1 MNSILYF
8 FIYSFLGWVCECI
21 FCSIPAKKA
30 INRGFLLGPYCPIY
44 GFGALL
50 VIHFLRPFT
59 DHPIVLY
66 VTGVIVT
73 SILEYFTSWLM
84 ETLFHTKW
92 WDYSTYPFNIHGR
105 VCLRN
110 SLLFGIMVLFVYYV
124 VHPSITHFVLS
135 FPYTIRILLTIL
147 LLACILYDLY
157 HTTMALLRKNKDFVE
172 IESSIKEL
180 RREFKEAKIF
190 PLDEPLS
197 QSIQR
202 VLDNTD
208 ADEILLSHITHIHE
222 MMNDASMKRKATH
235 DRLRKAF
242 PNKKETDTRE
252 RILELF
258 QAIHDS
264 FHQN

>member
-1 MNSILYF
+1 MNTVLFF
-8 FIYSFLGWVCECI
+8 FIYSFLGWICECI
-21 FCSIPAKKA
+21 YCSIPAKKV

-59 DHPIVLY
+59 NHIIPLY
-66 VTGVIVT
+66 IAGVIVT

-84 ETLFHTKW
+84 EKLFDTKW
-92 WDYSTYPFNIHGR
+92 WDYSTYPFNINGR
-105 VCLRN
+105 VCLKN

-124 VHPSITHFVLS
+124 VHPRIVHFVIGIPHPL
-135 FPYTIRILLTIL
+135 RIVIALVLI
-147 LLACILYDLY
+147 ACIVYDLY

-172 IESSIKEL
+172 IEESIKEL
-180 RREFKEAKIF
+180 RREFKEANIF

-202 VLDNTD
+202 VLDNTN
-208 ADEILLSHITHIHE
+208 ADEILVAHIIHLHN
-222 MMNDASMKRKATH
+222 MMNDVNAKRKGTH

-242 PNKKETDTRE
+242 PSKIESPTRVK
-252 RILELF
+252 IIDIYK
-258 QAIHDS
+258 AMHDS
-264 FHQN
+264 FHQK